1 MSSHPSGLTSSQR
14 ENIEEFLHLFADV
27 EAALKTRLARRAND
41 PTGVRALIDAYAARN
56 PYWTDSANR
65 LRNLADIR
73 NLLTHQ
79 RGIAYGYPI
88 ALAPSSLHAIR
99 EIKEHLMKLEPVSTR
114 YRKSIKCV
122 SPDDSLASVLALAF
136 ENGFSQFPVVNNG
149 RFSGLITENE
159 VIRWLGRRTLVH
171 SVEVNLAAV
180 SVRMVLKER
189 DPFLR
194 GIPIF
199 HFEKIDAPVEEVMGR
214 FSAEP
219 ALEAILLTSG
229 GGKDTPI
236 EGIVTQWDAA
246 RCSKRL
252 FGLPIQQIR

>member
-1 MSSHPSGLTSSQR
+1 MTSLHHTTGLTNRQR
-14 ENIEEFLHLFADV
+14 KSIEEFLNLFADV
-27 EAALKTRLARRAND
+27 ESALKARLKRRAND
-41 PTGVRALIDAYAARN
+41 PTGVRTLIDEYATRN
-56 PYWTDSANR
+56 PYWTDSANQ

-79 RGIAYGYPI
+79 RGTASGYPI
-88 ALAPSSLHAIR
+88 AVVPSSLHAIR
-99 EIKEHLMKLEPVSTR
+99 EIKEQLLRPEPVSIR
-114 YRKSIKCV
+114 YRKSVKTV
-122 SPDDSLASVLALAF
+122 SQDDSLAGVLALAF
-136 ENGFSQFPVVNNG
+136 ENGFSQFPVVNQAQFG
-149 RFSGLITENE
+149 GLITENE
-159 VIRWLGRRTLVH
+159 IIRWLGHRTRGR

-180 SVRMVLKER
+180 TVRMVLKEK

-194 GIPIF
+194 DIPIF
-199 HFEKIDAPVEEVMGR
+199 HFEKLEAPVEEVMGR

-246 RCSKRL
+246 RYP
-252 FGLPIQQIR
+252 G